1 MPDLERDGRS
11 DLPFGLVLRS
21 SAVGGRVGEVRRWAA
36 AGTPV
41 RDAAPGGLPE
51 QLLVDHVPEPAAS
64 LLGSASQEAGMR
76 PVLTV
81 PLSDLAVPRRPG
93 GPDRSGVPGP
103 HLLLEAPAPP
113 PEEGQVLLEADAT
126 GVVRWVFPGAAVGG
140 GRTDRTAGV
149 QTFRVPME
157 QFALSTGGP
166 GADRG
171 IVGFGVGKVLHL
183 LRFPIERVA
192 GLAADFAVSRWE
204 KRHRPY
210 GLRLTTPQTFLAAA
224 EQAGDWAGEG
234 SGVQVSA
241 GRLAELADR
250 PFLLFVHGTFS
261 RCRTGFRGIADDEPL
276 LHDLH
281 RRYDGRVLVFD
292 HPTVHLDPVDNARWL
307 LEHLPADRR
316 LTLDIVTHSRGGLV
330 ARHLSR
336 EGLAGAGRPA
346 PSVRVLVHV
355 ATPNAGTALAERQRL
370 SDLLGVFTNLLG
382 LIPDELVSTTLEVV
396 LEVVK
401 HGATGVLGGLDGLAA
416 MDPAS
421 EGLGELNA
429 SAVPTEGSVRAVTS
443 DFEPG
448 RDASLAMRALDGL
461 VDRLFGVGNDL
472 VVPTEGVHRAGSYV
486 VPDPLV
492 VPSVSAVVHSG
503 FFREAQVRAGLS
515 QWLPGS

>member
-11 DLPFGLVLRS
+11 ELPYGLVLS
-21 SAVGGRVGEVRRWAA
+21 SSEVGGRVGDVRRWAA

-41 RDAAPGGLPE
+41 RDAAPGRLPE
-51 QLLVDHVPEPAAS
+51 QLLADHLPEPAAR
-64 LLGSASQEAGMR
+64 LLGTAAQEAGMR
-76 PVLTV
+76 PVFTV

-93 GPDRSGVPGP
+93 GSDRSGALDP

-113 PEEGQVLLEADAT
+113 PDEGQVLLEADAT
-126 GVVRWVFPGAAVGG
+126 GIVRWVFPAAALHGG
-140 GRTDRTAGV
+140 GTDRGAGA

-157 QFALSTGGP
+157 QFALPASEPT
-166 GADRG
+166 ADRG
-171 IVGFGVGKVLHL
+171 IVGFGIATAIHL
-183 LRFPIERVA
+183 LRFPIEQAA
-192 GLAADFAVSRWE
+192 GLAADLAVSRWE

-210 GLRLTTPQTFLAAA
+210 GLRLTTPQTFLAAG
-224 EQAGDWAGEG
+224 EQASDEA
-234 SGVQVSA
+234 GVQVSA
-241 GRLAELADR
+241 DRLAELAGR

-281 RRYDGRVLVFD
+281 RRYEGRVLVFD
-292 HPTVHLDPVDNARWL
+292 HPTVHLDPADNARWL
-307 LEHLPADRR
+307 LEHLLADRR

-336 EGLAGAGRPA
+336 DGLAGVGQPA
-346 PSVRVLVHV
+346 PSVRILVHV

-382 LIPDELVSTTLEVV
+382 LFPDELVSTTMEVV

-401 HGATGVLGGLDGLAA
+401 HAATGVLGGLDGLAA

-429 SAVPTEGSVRAVTS
+429 SAAPTEASVRAVTS
-443 DFEPG
+443 NYEPTQ
-448 RDASLAMRALDGL
+448 DAGLAMRALDGL

-486 VPDPLV
+486 VPNPLL
-492 VPSVSAVVHSG
+492 VPSASAVFHSG
-503 FFREAQVRAGLS
+503 FFRDAQVRAGLS
-515 QWLPGS
+515 EWLPGR

>member
-11 DLPFGLVLRS
+11 ELPYGLVLRS
-21 SAVGGRVGEVRRWAA
+21 SEVGGRVGEVRRWAA

-41 RDAAPGGLPE
+41 RDAAPGRLPE
-51 QLLVDHVPEPAAS
+51 QLLADHLPEPAAR
-64 LLGSASQEAGMR
+64 LLGTAAQEAGMR

-93 GPDRSGVPGP
+93 GLERSGAPGP

-113 PEEGQVLLEADAT
+113 PDEGQVLLEADAT
-126 GVVRWVFPGAAVGG
+126 GIVRWVFPEAAVHG
-140 GRTDRTAGV
+140 GRTDRAPGA

-157 QFALSTGGP
+157 QFALPTGEP
-166 GADRG
+166 VADRG
-171 IVGFGVGKVLHL
+171 IVGFGIGKALHL
-183 LRFPIERVA
+183 LRFPIEQAA

-210 GLRLTTPQTFLAAA
+210 ELRLTTPQTFLAAG
-224 EQAGDWAGEG
+224 EQAGDEA
-234 SGVQVSA
+234 GVQVSA
-241 GRLAELADR
+241 DRLAELADR

-261 RCRTGFRGIADDEPL
+261 SCRTGFRGIADDEPL

-292 HPTVHLDPVDNARWL
+292 HPTVHLDPIDNARWL
-307 LEHLPADRR
+307 LEHLPADQRI
-316 LTLDIVTHSRGGLV
+316 TLDIVAHSRGGLV

-336 EGLAGAGRPA
+336 DGLAGAGRAA
-346 PSVRVLVHV
+346 PSVRMLVHV
-355 ATPNAGTALAERQRL
+355 ATPNAGTALAEKQRL

-382 LIPDELVSTTLEVV
+382 LFPEELVSTTLEVV

-401 HGATGVLGGLDGLAA
+401 HAATGVLGGLDGLAA

-421 EGLGELNA
+421 EGLGKLNA
-429 SAVPTEGSVRAVTS
+429 SAVPTQGSVRAVTS
-443 DFEPG
+443 DFEPARG
-448 RDASLAMRALDGL
+448 AGLAMRALDGL

-486 VPDPLV
+486 VPGPLV
-492 VPSVSAVVHSG
+492 VPAVSAVVHSG
-503 FFREAQVRAGLS
+503 FFRNAQVRAGLS
-515 QWLPGS
+515 AWLTGS

>member
-11 DLPFGLVLRS
+11 ELPYGLVLRS
-21 SAVGGRVGEVRRWAA
+21 SEVGGRVGEVRRWAA

-41 RDAAPGGLPE
+41 RDAAPGRLPE
-51 QLLVDHVPEPAAS
+51 QLLADHVPEPIAR
-64 LLGSASQEAGMR
+64 LLGTAAQEAGMR

-81 PLSDLAVPRRPG
+81 PLSDLAVPRRPV
-93 GPDRSGVPGP
+93 GPDRSGAPGP

-113 PEEGQVLLEADAT
+113 PDEGQVLLEADAT
-126 GVVRWVFPGAAVGG
+126 GVVRWVFPGAAVRG
-140 GRTDRTAGV
+140 GRTDRAAGA

-157 QFALSTGGP
+157 QFALPAGGP
-166 GADRG
+166 AADRG
-171 IVGFGVGKVLHL
+171 IVAFGVGKALHL
-183 LRFPIERVA
+183 LRFPIERAA

-210 GLRLTTPQTFLAAA
+210 RLRLTTPQTFLAAG
-224 EQAGDWAGEG
+224 EQADNGASEG
-234 SGVQVSA
+234 SGGQVSM
-241 GRLAELADR
+241 GRLAELADQ

-261 RCRTGFRGIADDEPL
+261 RCRTGFRGIVDDEPL

-281 RRYDGRVLVFD
+281 RRYDGRVLAFD

-330 ARHLSR
+330 ARHLSGD
-336 EGLAGAGRPA
+336 GLAGAGRPA
-346 PSVRVLVHV
+346 PSVRMLVHV
-355 ATPNAGTALAERQRL
+355 ATPNAGTALAEKQRL
-370 SDLLGVFTNLLG
+370 SDLLGVFTNVLG
-382 LIPDELVSTTLEVV
+382 LFPEELVSTTLEVV

-421 EGLGELNA
+421 EALSELNA
-429 SAVPTEGSVRAVTS
+429 STVPTEGSVRAVTS
-443 DFEPG
+443 DFEPA
-448 RDASLAMRALDGL
+448 RDAALLDGL

-486 VPDPLV
+486 VPHPLV
-492 VPSVSAVVHSG
+492 VPSASAVAHSG
-503 FFREAQVRAGLS
+503 FFRDAQVRVGLS
-515 QWLPGS
+515 EWLPGR

>member
-11 DLPFGLVLRS
+11 ELPYGLVLRS
-21 SAVGGRVGEVRRWAA
+21 SEVGGHVGEVRRWAA

-51 QLLVDHVPEPAAS
+51 QLLADHVPEPAAL
-64 LLGSASQEAGMR
+64 LLGTAAQEAGMR
-76 PVLTV
+76 PVLTL
-81 PLSDLAVPRRPG
+81 PLSDLAMPPRPG
-93 GPDRSGVPGP
+93 GPDRSGAPG
-103 HLLLEAPAPP
+103 LLLEAPAPP
-113 PEEGQVLLEADAT
+113 PDEDQVLLEADAT
-126 GVVRWVFPGAAVGG
+126 GVVRWLFPEAAVRGD
-140 GRTDRTAGV
+140 RTDRAAGA

-157 QFALSTGGP
+157 QFALPAGGP
-166 GADRG
+166 AADRG
-171 IVGFGVGKVLHL
+171 ILGFGVGKVLHL
-183 LRFPIERVA
+183 LRFPIERAA

-204 KRHRPY
+204 KKHRPY
-210 GLRLTTPQTFLAAA
+210 GLRLTTPQTFLAAG
-224 EQAGDWAGEG
+224 EQAADGAGM
-234 SGVQVSA
+234 QVSA

-336 EGLAGAGRPA
+336 DGLAGAGRPA
-346 PSVRVLVHV
+346 PSVRTLVHV
-355 ATPNAGTALAERQRL
+355 ATPNAGTALAEKQRL

-382 LIPDELVSTTLEVV
+382 LFPEEVVSTTLEVV

-421 EGLGELNA
+421 EGLGVLNA

-443 DFEPG
+443 DFEPA
-448 RDASLAMRALDGL
+448 RDAALAMRALDGL

-486 VPDPLV
+486 VPDPIV
-492 VPSVSAVVHSG
+492 VPSASAVVHSG
-503 FFREAQVRAGLS
+503 FFRHAQVRASLS
-515 QWLPGS
+515 EWLPGS

>member
-11 DLPFGLVLRS
+11 ELPYGLILRS
-21 SAVGGRVGEVRRWAA
+21 SEVSGRVGEIRRWAA

-41 RDAAPGGLPE
+41 RDAAVGGLPE
-51 QLLVDHVPEPAAS
+51 QLLADHVPEPAAR
-64 LLGSASQEAGMR
+64 LLGTAAQEAGLR

-93 GPDRSGVPGP
+93 GPDRSGAPGP
-103 HLLLEAPAPP
+103 HLRLEAPAPLP
-113 PEEGQVLLEADAT
+113 DEGQVLLEADAT
-126 GVVRWVFPGAAVGG
+126 GVVRWVFPEAAVRRGG
-140 GRTDRTAGV
+140 TDRAAGA
-149 QTFRVPME
+149 QTFRVAME
-157 QFALSTGGP
+157 QFALPAGGP
-166 GADRG
+166 AADRG

-183 LRFPIERVA
+183 LRFPIERAA

-210 GLRLTTPQTFLAAA
+210 GLRLTTPQTFLAS
-224 EQAGDWAGEG
+224 GDQPVDGAGEEA
-234 SGVQVSA
+234 GVQVSA
-241 GRLAELADR
+241 GRLADLADR

-336 EGLAGAGRPA
+336 DGLAGAGRPA
-346 PSVRVLVHV
+346 PSVRTLVHV
-355 ATPNAGTALAERQRL
+355 ATPNAGTTLAEKQRL
-370 SDLLGVFTNLLG
+370 SDLLGVFTNLLA
-382 LIPDELVSTTLEVV
+382 LLPEELVSTTLEVV

-401 HGATGVLGGLDGLAA
+401 HGAAGVLGGLDGLAA
-416 MDPAS
+416 MDPTS

-429 SAVPTEGSVRAVTS
+429 SAVPTGGSVRAVTS
-443 DFEPG
+443 DFEPA
-448 RDASLAMRALDGL
+448 RDAGLAMRALDGL

-492 VPSVSAVVHSG
+492 APSASAVVHSS
-503 FFREAQVRAGLS
+503 FFRDAQVRAGLS
-515 QWLPGS
+515 EWLPGS